1 MLHQKKEH
9 GKYCLGKPLYL
20 RHWGGIIKGQVEILT
35 TVIVQ
40 CLFLVSLLIIHI
52 NICTWVEIDSALFCR
67 IPKCCLLVA
76 KCCRHQGRRD
86 AVRTSIPYRVDN
98 RWSSAFITLLAPAL
112 AEGMN
117 LFGLLPTTN
126 HSMIIC
132 LFYLLLKPTAFINQ
146 HQLPGQRSA

>member
-1 MLHQKKEH
+1 M
-9 GKYCLGKPLYL
+9 
-20 RHWGGIIKGQVEILT
+20 
-35 TVIVQ
+35 
-40 CLFLVSLLIIHI
+40 
-52 NICTWVEIDSALFCR
+52 DSALFCK

-86 AVRTSIPYRVDN
+86 PVRTNIMYRADN
-98 RWSSAFITLLAPAL
+98 RSFSAFIALLAPAL

-126 HSMIIC
+126 HSMTIC
-132 LFYLLLKPTAFINQ
+132 LFYLLLKPTAFIDQ